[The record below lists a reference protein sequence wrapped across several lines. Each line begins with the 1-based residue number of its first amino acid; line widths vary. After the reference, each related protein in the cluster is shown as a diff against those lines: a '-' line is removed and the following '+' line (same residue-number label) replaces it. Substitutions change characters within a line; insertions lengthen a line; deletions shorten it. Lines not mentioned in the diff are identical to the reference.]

1 MNTKRNFE
9 SELMHELKF
18 HVHCTQKAKD
28 PQHFCYQNELAKNL
42 KMSLRDVGKTLHT
55 MVEEHKLIR
64 ESIVHKSKRR
74 DKFTPL
80 DPSLLSS
87 KDIITKY
94 KSFVDNELDHLN
106 DFSKQ
111 VKKTPCVYNV
121 RRIKNDI
128 PVFKVG
134 TNQKP
139 VQMVKPTSTT
149 GKNNAVGFQLM
160 TSFCDQCNRIF
171 TYCDSLNYSQLADI
185 ISQDNEHIEMINT
198 LRKYALNKIVKEIRF
213 VLSGLAKY
221 QREVIESQILT
232 RIPTVYHVIQ
242 IEKSS
247 KLKISDF

>member
-42 KMSLRDVGKTLHT
+42 GMSLRDVGFTLHR

-64 ESIVHKSKRR
+64 DSIVHKGKRR

-121 RRIKNDI
+121 RRIKNPI
-128 PVFKVG
+128 SVYKTGGPPV
-134 TNQKP
+134 P
-139 VQMVKPTSTT
+139 AVKPYSTT
-149 GKNNAVGFQLM
+149 GKNNAIGFQLM

-171 TYCDSLNYSQLADI
+171 NYCDSLNHAQLADI
-185 ISQDNEHIEMINT
+185 ISQDNEHIEMINA

-213 VLSGLAKY
+213 VLSNLKKL
-221 QREVIESQILT
+221 QREVIESQILM

-242 IEKSS
+242 IERSS

>member
-1 MNTKRNFE
+1 MRNYE

-18 HVHCTQKAKD
+18 HTHCKIKSVD
-28 PQHFCYQNELAKNL
+28 PNHFCNQKELARNL
-42 KMSLRDVGKTLHT
+42 KMSLREVRDNLHR
-55 MVEEHKLIR
+55 MVEEHKLSHD
-64 ESIVHKSKRR
+64 SIVYKSRRR

-87 KDIITKY
+87 KDIIKKY
-94 KSFVDNELDHLN
+94 KSFVDRELDHLN
-106 DFSKQ
+106 EFSKQ
-111 VKKTPCVYNV
+111 VKKTPCVYQV

-128 PVFKVG
+128 PIFKTG
-134 TNQKP
+134 GKP
-139 VQMVKPTSTT
+139 VQMVKPHSTT
-149 GKNNAVGFQLM
+149 GKNNEIGFQLM
-160 TSFCDQCNRIF
+160 ESFCSQCNRIF
-171 TYCDSLNYSQLADI
+171 TYCDSLNLSQLADI
-185 ISQDNEHIEMINT
+185 ISQDNEHIEMINA

-221 QREVIESQILT
+221 QREVIESQILM

>member
-1 MNTKRNFE
+1 MRNYE

-18 HVHCTQKAKD
+18 HTHCKIKSVD
-28 PQHFCYQNELAKNL
+28 PNHFCNQKELAKNL
-42 KMSLRDVGKTLHT
+42 KMSLREVRDNLHR
-55 MVEEHKLIR
+55 MVEEHKLSHD
-64 ESIVHKSKRR
+64 SIVYKSRRR

-80 DPSLLSS
+80 DPRLLSS

-94 KSFVDNELDHLN
+94 KSFVDNELSHLN

-121 RRIKNDI
+121 RRIKHPI
-128 PVFKVG
+128 PIFKSG
-134 TNQKP
+134 GKP
-139 VQMVKPTSTT
+139 VQMVKPYSTT
-149 GKNNAVGFQLM
+149 GKNNDVGFQLM

-171 TYCDSLNYSQLADI
+171 TYCDSLNLSQLADI
-185 ISQDNEHIEMINT
+185 ISQDNEHIEMINA

-221 QREVIESQILT
+221 QREVIESQILM

-247 KLKISDF
+247 KLKVSDF

>member
-1 MNTKRNFE
+1 MRNYE

-18 HVHCTQKAKD
+18 HTHCQIKKID
-28 PQHFCYQNELAKNL
+28 PNHFCNQKELARNL
-42 KMSLRDVGKTLHT
+42 KMSLREVRDNLHR
-55 MVEEHKLIR
+55 MVEEHKLMHD
-64 ESIVHKSKRR
+64 SIVYKSRRR

-87 KDIITKY
+87 KDIIKKY
-94 KSFVDNELDHLN
+94 KSFVDRELDHLN

-121 RRIKNDI
+121 RRVKNPI
-128 PVFKVG
+128 SIFKTGGPPV
-134 TNQKP
+134 P
-139 VQMVKPTSTT
+139 AVKPYSTT
-149 GKNNAVGFQLM
+149 GKNNNVGFQLM

-171 TYCDSLNYSQLADI
+171 TYCDSLNLSQLADI
-185 ISQDNEHIEMINT
+185 ISQDNEHIEMINA

-213 VLSGLAKY
+213 ILTDLKKL
-221 QREVIESQILT
+221 QREVIESQILM

>member
-1 MNTKRNFE
+1 MRDFE
-9 SELMHELKF
+9 SELKHELKC
-18 HVHCTQKAKD
+18 HTHCSQKVKD
-28 PQHFCYQNELAKNL
+28 PRHFCDQKELSRNL
-42 KMSLRDVGKTLHT
+42 KMSLRDVRDNLHR
-55 MVEEHKLIR
+55 MVQEHKLSHD
-64 ESIVHKSKRR
+64 SIVYKSRRR

-80 DPSLLSS
+80 DLSLLSS
-87 KDIITKY
+87 KDIIKRY

-221 QREVIESQILT
+221 QREVIESQILM